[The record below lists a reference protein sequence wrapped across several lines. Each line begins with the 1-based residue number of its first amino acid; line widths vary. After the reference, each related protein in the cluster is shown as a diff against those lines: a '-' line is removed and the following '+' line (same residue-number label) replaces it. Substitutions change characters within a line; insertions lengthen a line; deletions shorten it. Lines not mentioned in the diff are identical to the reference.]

1 MKHNKK
7 RNTAFLYES
16 LVKEMTK
23 AVLRSNTPKK
33 NLIAAILKEHFNT
46 NSVLHKEL
54 NLYKTLCE
62 SHSVQKETAEKI
74 LSEVKR
80 VYHTLGEEEIFDEQT
95 QVIKKINTDLDK
107 SVFSNFVSNYKTL
120 ASISQMFNSKTPISN
135 RIILE
140 GNIVD
145 LMVKT
150 PGARPGM
157 RPIDNVTY
165 KIFVDKFNQKYGNS
179 LNENQK
185 DLLSRYI
192 TFSSEN
198 STEFKLYLS
207 DEIDRLKRAVDGMKA
222 RKDIV
227 LDEGLNQKSKEISNV
242 LEGFKKQKINDDMIK
257 TILKIQALAAEA

>member
-23 AVLRSNTPKK
+23 AVLRSDTSKK
-33 NLIAAILKEHFNT
+33 KIITAIFKEHFHA

-62 SHSVQKETAEKI
+62 VHSVKKDTAEKI

-95 QVIKKINTDLDK
+95 EVIKKINTGLGK
-107 SVFSNFVSNYKTL
+107 SVFKNFVSNYKTL
-120 ASISQMFNSKTPISN
+120 ASISQMFSSKTPISS

-140 GNIVD
+140 GNVVE
-145 LMVKT
+145 LMSKA
-150 PGARPGM
+150 PSARPNM
-157 RPIDNVTY
+157 KPIDNVTY
-165 KIFVDKFNQKYGNS
+165 KIFVNKFNEKYGNS

-185 DLLSRYI
+185 DLLSRYV
-192 TFSSEN
+192 TLSPDSSA
-198 STEFKLYLS
+198 EFKLYLS
-207 DEIDRLKRAVDGMKA
+207 DEIERLKHSVGKMKS
-222 RKDIV
+222 RKDVI
-227 LDEGLNQKSKEISNV
+227 LDEGLSQKSKEIFNV
-242 LEGFKKQKINDDMIK
+242 LESFKKQKVNDDMIK